1 MNALSIRIV
10 LDSEAVQALTRP
22 VVGSGGFQSLLR
34 RLQQGLGPDG
44 TLTLGPEDVST
55 ISRYVHDYGQGG
67 FQGRLDLVLRELT
80 SLARALRP
88 MAA

>member
-1 MNALSIRIV
+1 MSALSIRIV
-10 LDSEAVQALTRP
+10 LDPDAILALTRP

-34 RLQQGLGPDG
+34 RLQQGLASDG
-44 TLTLGPEDVST
+44 TLTLGPGDVAT

-80 SLARALRP
+80 SLAQALRP